1 MLFWGLFDVPVTL
14 QRCRLPRPTL
24 SLPPQHH
31 LSLRPA
37 PFLHID
43 RSRRGF
49 FYSAHETQAQLYTK
63 LISRQIV
70 SFLRRARFIF
80 FFLLPVC
87 IFQLFWKRGG
97 ACPGRQQCQGCQEP
111 RPAQQ
116 WLRFFFNPCT
126 QLLVQDKPR
135 HQKLGLPCQHSALL
149 FQDGM

>member
-14 QRCRLPRPTL
+14 QQCRLPRPTL

-31 LSLRPA
+31 LSLRPT

-43 RSRRGF
+43 HSRRAF
-49 FYSAHETQAQLYTK
+49 FYSAHEIQAQLYTSSFPDK
-63 LISRQIV
+63 LFRSCEEPV
-70 SFLRRARFIF
+70 FF
-80 FFLLPVC
+80 FFLLPAC

-116 WLRFFFNPCT
+116 WLRFFFNPV
-126 QLLVQDKPR
+126 LVQDKPR
-135 HQKLGLPCQHSALL
+135 HQKLDLPCQHSALL
-149 FQDGM
+149 FQDGT